1 MANKTILMSRIRQ
14 LLRLY
19 AQGRGK
25 KPISTLTGLS
35 RNTVK
40 KYLQKFV
47 ALKLTYADIEA
58 LNDHQLDLL
67 FTPQLPVAKDERYE
81 QLQALLPDI
90 EKQLKRKGITR
101 LGLWE
106 AYRQQHANG
115 YRRSRFNQYIQDYTG
130 RSQPAM
136 HLEHKAGDKLF
147 IDFAREKLSLTDKDS
162 GELLA
167 VEVFVAILGCSQLTY
182 VEAVWSQKQEDLIR
196 ACENALHYFGGA
208 PAAVVPDNL
217 KSAVIKSSK
226 YEPTLNEAF
235 ADFSEHY
242 SMAVLPARAYR
253 PKDKALVEGA
263 VKLIYRS
270 IYTQVSNTVF
280 TTLVSLNA
288 AIKEALEV
296 HNEGLFKGREYSR
309 RGHFEEVERGAL
321 QPLARYL
328 YEFKQQTIVTVMK
341 NGHVCLRVDVHYYS
355 VPFRFIGEK
364 VKVVFTATRVEVYFR
379 YECIAVHERQA
390 AKYKYSTLVE
400 HLAPAHRY
408 ISEWTPEKFLKQAA
422 AIHEDVACYIG
433 KVIEGKQHP
442 EQAYKSCSG
451 ILSLARK
458 VGPER
463 LRGACKRADSYSVYN
478 YPLIVE
484 ILTGKLDALE
494 EPSPENEEPMPV
506 HGNIRGNDYY
516 Q

>member
-1 MANKTILMSRIRQ
+1 MSRIRQ

-25 KPISTLTGLS
+25 KQISTLTGLS

-47 ALKLTYADIEA
+47 ALKLTYADVDA
-58 LNDHQLDLL
+58 MNDYQLDLL
-67 FTPQLPVAKDERYE
+67 FTPQLPVPRDERYE
-81 QLQALLPDI
+81 QLQNLLPDL
-90 EKQLKRKGITR
+90 EKQLKRRGVTR
-101 LGLWE
+101 LSLWE
-106 AYRQQHANG
+106 AYRQQYPNG
-115 YRRSRFNQYIQDYTG
+115 YGRSRFNQYIQDYTG
-130 RSQPAM
+130 RSQPTM

-147 IDFAREKLSLTDKDS
+147 IDFAGEKLSLTDQHS
-162 GELLA
+162 GEVKE

-182 VEAVWSQKQEDLIR
+182 VEAVFSQKKEDLIR

-217 KSAVIKSSK
+217 KSAVVKSSK

-270 IYTQVSNTVF
+270 IYTHVSKNVF
-280 TTLVSLNA
+280 TSLGSLNI
-288 AIKEALEV
+288 AIKEALET
-296 HNEGLFKGREYSR
+296 HNNGLFKGREYSR
-309 RGHFEEVERGAL
+309 RQHFEEVERSAL
-321 QPLARYL
+321 QPLAHYL
-328 YEFKQQTIVTVMK
+328 YEFKQQAVVTVMK
-341 NGHVCLRVDVHYYS
+341 NGHICLRVDVHYYS
-355 VPFRFIGEK
+355 VPYRFIGEK
-364 VKVVFTATRVEVYFR
+364 VKLVFTATRVEVYFR
-379 YECIAVHERQA
+379 YECIAVHERHYT
-390 AKYKYSTLVE
+390 KYKYSTLIE

-408 ISEWTPEKFLKQAA
+408 LSEWTPEKFLKQAA
-422 AIHEDVACYIG
+422 VIHEDVAYYIG
-433 KVIEGKQHP
+433 KVIEGKPHP

-451 ILSLARK
+451 ILSLVRK

-463 LRGACKRADSYSVYN
+463 LRGACKRAAEYGVYN
-478 YPLIVE
+478 YPIIVE
-484 ILTGKLDALE
+484 ILAKNLDALE
-494 EPSPENEEPMPV
+494 EASPGKEEPMPE
-506 HGNIRGNDYY
+506 HDNIRGSEYY
-516 Q
+516 H